1 MPGPFGEKLEE
12 RTMSTTN
19 DDELEMTLLMTPDK
33 ANFSGNVHGGQMLKL
48 LDEVA
53 YACAARYSG
62 TYVVT
67 LSVDQVLFKEPIGIG
82 ELVTFLAKVNDTGRT
97 SMEVGIKVVAETVTK
112 QKRRHAMTCYFTM
125 VALDE
130 HGKPTSVPPLVPRDD
145 AARQRQRAARLR
157 KELRREVEAR
167 YRTIKSAG
175 VDTSG

>member
-1 MPGPFGEKLEE
+1 M
-12 RTMSTTN
+12 TTTS
-19 DDELEMTLLMTPDK
+19 DSELEMTLLMTPDK

-97 SMEVGIKVVAETVTK
+97 SMEIGIKVIAETVTK

-130 HGKPTSVPPLVPRDD
+130 HGKPTEVPPLAVDD
-145 AARQRQRAARLR
+145 EPSKQRQRAARLR
-157 KELRREVEAR
+157 KQLRREVEER
-167 YRTIKSAG
+167 YRSIKSVG